1 MLMAL
6 RDTRC
11 MSSVLDSS
19 SRVVIGQD
27 TFLGQ
32 SFLGTS
38 GIARTRVGFNS
49 VLQYF

>member
-6 RDTRC
+6 RDTGC

-27 TFLGQ
+27 TFSGQ
-32 SFLGTS
+32 SLSGTS